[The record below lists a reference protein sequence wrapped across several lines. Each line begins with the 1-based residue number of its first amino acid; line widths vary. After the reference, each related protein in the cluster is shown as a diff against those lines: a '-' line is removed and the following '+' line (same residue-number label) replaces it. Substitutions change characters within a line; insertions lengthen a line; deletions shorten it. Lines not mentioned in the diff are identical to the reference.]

1 MIFCLISRDSFLYKV
16 LIEYCLHAFYTLVSN
31 SLSIYVWIWNLLN
44 NSTFIDKKLLQ
55 FMTAC
60 QQTPLP
66 IVDWHLVWL
75 SQFYDVRTCTYG
87 MLRTTKNMPKATTCK
102 ISLSKNYTRICT
114 YLYFIWLSSFPITL
128 FGLGTCFKRIV
139 LIH

>member
-44 NSTFIDKKLLQ
+44 NSTFIDKSYCNLWQRVSKHHYCRLTSCL
-55 FMTAC
+55 
-60 QQTPLP
+60 
-66 IVDWHLVWL
+66 IVSILWCANM
-75 SQFYDVRTCTYG
+75 Y
-87 MLRTTKNMPKATTCK
+87 LRNAVDNTKNLPKATTCK

-114 YLYFIWLSSFPITL
+114 YRYFIWLSSFPITL
-128 FGLGTCFKRIV
+128 FGLCACFKRIV